1 MRKIKIFCY
10 LMFIN
15 VLLIIYNYEQL
26 TRNRHNDQVSIRTI
40 RFASNYEFMIN
51 SNVAQ
56 YSSYIIVDRDEP
68 NTIIY
73 RIEAYI
79 QLLNFF
85 KNFTTND
92 KLTCVVKLDN
102 QVIEIEKTASK
113 LNSNVLINKKIYF
126 LDLSRFKSFSFNKTD
141 EILNKLLKIFSRGCL
156 L

>member
-126 LDLSRFKSFSFNKTD
+126 LDLSRFKSFSFNK
-141 EILNKLLKIFSRGCL
+141 R
-156 L
+156 